1 MDTTN
6 LIIVVVVLVS
16 FVVILTLMIRR
27 SMNYTEDLREELKSG
42 FKIPTDVKRDSPSRK
57 DVRTFRSRSLY
68 FVTSIVYVLMLWNS
82 VDFVDVFG
90 LIVLYVI
97 SIGIIRVYDFID
109 TTKDMERA
117 NLLKRH
123 PLPHEIID
131 SLDSYLSFIEREGV
145 TSHNI
150 RSVPYQLS
158 EDVCNGKRDIV
169 IDVGFIERER
179 VPYELAEE
187 IRSFKSRFD
196 YGFER
201 KSYRTDSHI
210 RTLLWVILIMVV
222 GGLLLSDR

>member
-6 LIIVVVVLVS
+6 LIILIVVLVS
-16 FVVILTLMIRR
+16 FVVIVTLMIRR

-57 DVRTFRSRSLY
+57 DIRTSNSRFLY
-68 FVTSIVYVLMLWNS
+68 FVTSIVYVTMLWSS

-90 LIVLYVI
+90 LIVLYLI
-97 SIGIIRVYDFID
+97 SIGIIRVNDFID
-109 TTKDMERA
+109 TIKDMERA

-123 PLPHEIID
+123 PLPHETID

-158 EDVCNGKRDIV
+158 EDVCNDKRDIV
-169 IDVGFIERER
+169 IDIGFIERER

-196 YGFER
+196 YGFKR
-201 KSYRTDSHI
+201 SLYRTGSFT
-210 RTLLWVILIMVV
+210 RTFFLVVLIMVI
-222 GGLLLSDR
+222 GLLLSDR